1 MEKLA
6 NPLAGTSP
14 EQEQEIDLRQY
25 WRIVSRYKW
34 GILGLAIAVT
44 VLATLVVFS
53 MKPVYRSTV
62 TLLIEQKQAKVVTI
76 EEVYGLDGGNKEYL
90 QTQFEILKSREL
102 AARVVRDLKLASHPD
117 FAPIEPAKKETDE
130 ASFKLDWRFLLPKG
144 HERNPVVSDDEKFN
158 RIVDRFSANLTVAPV
173 RNTQLVKIS
182 FESFDKVL
190 AARVANAMA
199 NAYISSQ
206 LEARVAVTEQAA
218 SWLTDRLSALKTSL
232 DASEQK
238 LQAYRE
244 QNDLVKTGD
253 TEGVLAL
260 NAKQLQDLSERQIQA
275 QFKLSEISKRYG
287 PKHPAY
293 VQTQFELDEAEIAL
307 RQARKT
313 AMAVARKE
321 FRLQEL
327 MREVE
332 TNRNLYDTFFT
343 RIKEANQT
351 RQLET
356 ANARVVDPAVVS
368 SIPVKPNKRLTMA
381 LAFVLSLMMGVLL
394 AFLLDYLDSTFKGAE
409 DVEARLGVPM
419 LGLLPIAKSKNK
431 LDVAQPIFLEDGLQ
445 GYAEAMRTVRTGV
458 ILSSIDTPHQVVVVT
473 SSVPSEGKTTTSLN
487 LALAMGQMER
497 VLLIDADMR
506 RPSVAKACGIP
517 GASPGLSNL
526 VAGSADMEQ
535 CIHHLA
541 DGGIDVLTAGLIPPN
556 PLELLSSKRFKEVL
570 GQLAQQYDRIV
581 IDSAPTLAVSDALVL
596 ASLANAVIYV
606 VKSDSTAFH
615 SARTGIQRLQRVNAP
630 IAGVVLN
637 QVNFTKANKY
647 GSYYGYYDYY
657 GYKAD

>member
-1 MEKLA
+1 MDKLA
-6 NPLAGTSP
+6 GPLAGTSP

-34 GILGLAIAVT
+34 GILGLAIAIT
-44 VLATLVVFS
+44 VLATLIVFS
-53 MKPVYRSTV
+53 MDPVYRSTV
-62 TLLIEQKQAKVVTI
+62 TLLIEQKQAKVITI
-76 EEVYGLDGGNKEYL
+76 EEVYGLDGSNKEYL

-102 AARVVRDLKLASHPD
+102 AARVVRELKLETHPE
-117 FAPIEPAKKETDE
+117 FAPQEETKQETDQT
-130 ASFKLDWRFLLPKG
+130 SFKLDWRFLLPKG
-144 HERNPVVSDDEKFN
+144 HQKNPSISDDEKFN

-182 FESFDKVL
+182 FESFDKAL

-199 NAYISSQ
+199 YAYINSQ
-206 LEARVAVTEQAA
+206 MEARIAVTEQAA
-218 SWLTDRLSALKTSL
+218 AWLTVRMSSLKTSL

-253 TEGVLAL
+253 VEGVLAL
-260 NAKQLQDLSERQIQA
+260 TAKQLQDLSERQIQA

-287 PKHPAY
+287 PKHPSYLQAQY
-293 VQTQFELDEAEIAL
+293 ELDEADIAL
-307 RQARKT
+307 RQARKN
-313 AMAVARKE
+313 AMVVARKE

-356 ANARVVDPAVVS
+356 SNARVVDPAVVS
-368 SIPVKPNKRLTMA
+368 SIPVKPNKKLTMA
-381 LAFVLSLMMGVLL
+381 LAFVLSLMLGVLL

-409 DVEARLGVPM
+409 DVEARLGVPT
-419 LGLLPIAKSKNK
+419 LGLLPLAKSKTKSNF
-431 LDVAQPIFLEDGLQ
+431 AQATFLEEGMQ
-445 GYAEAMRTVRTGV
+445 SFAEAMRTIRTGV
-458 ILSSIDTPHQVVVVT
+458 ILSSIDAPHQIVVVT
-473 SSVPSEGKTTTSLN
+473 SSVPGEGKTTTSLN

-506 RPSVAKACGIP
+506 RPSVAKACNIP
-517 GASPGLSNL
+517 AASPGLSNL
-526 VAGSADMEQ
+526 VAGSADMSQ
-535 CIHHLA
+535 CIHHLE
-541 DGGIDVLTAGLIPPN
+541 DGNIDVLTAGLIPPN

-570 GQLAQQYDRIV
+570 NQLLEKYDRIV

-630 IAGVVLN
+630 LAGVVLN
-637 QVNFTKANKY
+637 QVNFSKANKY

-657 GYKAD
+657 GTKAD